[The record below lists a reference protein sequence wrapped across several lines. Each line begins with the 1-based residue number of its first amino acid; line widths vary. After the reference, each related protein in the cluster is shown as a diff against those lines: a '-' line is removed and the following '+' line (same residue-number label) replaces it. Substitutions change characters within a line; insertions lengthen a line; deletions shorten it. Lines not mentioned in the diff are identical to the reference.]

1 MTIKKT
7 EFSTEILFSV
17 SALAGFLFQISAK
30 NRIGTV
36 FLSFFLSIRLNTDCI
51 ILCVLRSVHYC
62 CFFFFVFFSPVLFQT
77 VFSNTINHRLA
88 QPRRQF
94 SREDAIDGPARYVV
108 VGGRYAGQAAKRP
121 AVLAALRVR
130 SVRLGLGSV
139 SAESLTLT

>member
-36 FLSFFLSIRLNTDCI
+36 FLSFFLSIRLNIDCI

-88 QPRRQF
+88 QPRR
-94 SREDAIDGPARYVV
+94 
-108 VGGRYAGQAAKRP
+108 
-121 AVLAALRVR
+121 
-130 SVRLGLGSV
+130 
-139 SAESLTLT
+139 